1 MFEMEKIPITIENEK
16 KLQEELQKLKSVE
29 RPRIVQA
36 IAAAREHGDLKEN
49 AEYHAAREEQGL
61 LEAKISKIE
70 NTLSRAEI
78 IDITKI
84 PHSDKVVFGSTVI
97 VNDITES
104 KNKRMT
110 YKIVGEYEA
119 NAEKGLIFFKSPLAR
134 ALMGKEKGDFIE
146 VHFPAGVKSFEIVD
160 VKYI

>member
-1 MFEMEKIPITIENEK
+1 M
-16 KLQEELQKLKSVE
+16 
-29 RPRIVQA
+29 QA

>member
-1 MFEMEKIPITIENEK
+1 MEKEPITLKGLENLK
-16 KLQEELQKLKSVE
+16 KELVELKNIK
-29 RPRIVQA
+29 RPKIVQA
-36 IAAAREHGDLKEN
+36 IAEARAHGDLKEN

>member
-1 MFEMEKIPITIENEK
+1 MCI
-16 KLQEELQKLKSVE
+16 
-29 RPRIVQA
+29 RDR
-36 IAAAREHGDLKEN
+36 
-49 AEYHAAREEQGL
+49 
-61 LEAKISKIE
+61 
-70 NTLSRAEI
+70 SRAEI